1 MILRQEQ
8 QPTFPLEEIIKN
20 FNIDGEYIGYYL
32 SNDGH
37 INNTFVLEF
46 DDGLGKI
53 KSYLL
58 QLINTNVFKNPDEL
72 MENIVGVTEHL
83 RKIVV
88 DNGGDPERECLNVY
102 FTSDGKPYYR
112 DADGNCWR
120 CYNFIT
126 GAHSCQSIDDPE
138 TFANAARAFGKFQCL
153 LADYPSETLHETIPN
168 FHNTLSRFADFEKAV
183 SDNVAGRADSV
194 RDEIDFVLARRDD
207 AGVLVKLLEKG
218 KLPLRVTHNDTKL
231 NNVMFDN
238 ETDEGICVI
247 DLDTVMPGLSLYDF
261 GDSIRF
267 GANTAAEDEK
277 DLSKVS
283 LSLPLYREY
292 TAGYLSTAGQSLTP
306 TEVEYLPFSAKLMTF
321 ECGMRFLTDYLNGD
335 TYFRIAYDDH
345 NLDRCRTQFRL
356 VEDMERKMENMKAI
370 TQEIYSRIK
379 K

>member
-1 MILRQEQ
+1 MQEQ

-37 INNTFVLEF
+37 SNNTFVLEF

-183 SDNVAGRADSV
+183 SDNIAGRADSV

-335 TYFRIAYDDH
+335 TYFRIAYGDH

-356 VEDMERKMENMKAI
+356 VEDMERKMEDMKAI

>member
-1 MILRQEQ
+1 MQEQ

-72 MENIVGVTEHL
+72 MENIVGVTEYL

-102 FTSDGKPYYR
+102 FTFDGKPYYR

-183 SDNVAGRADSV
+183 SDNIAGRADSV
-194 RDEIDFVLARRDD
+194 RDEIDFVLARRND

-356 VEDMERKMENMKAI
+356 VEDMERKMEDMKAI

>member
-1 MILRQEQ
+1 MQEQ
-8 QPTFPLEEIIKN
+8 QPAFPLEEIIKN

-72 MENIVGVTEHL
+72 MENIVGVTEYL

-102 FTSDGKPYYR
+102 FTFDGKPYYR

-183 SDNVAGRADSV
+183 SDNIAGRADSV

-335 TYFRIAYDDH
+335 TYFRIAYNDH

-356 VEDMERKMENMKAI
+356 VEDMERKMEDMKAI

>member
-1 MILRQEQ
+1 MQEQ

-88 DNGGDPERECLNVY
+88 DNGGDPDRECLNVY

>member
-1 MILRQEQ
+1 MQEQ

-72 MENIVGVTEHL
+72 MENIVGVTEYL

-183 SDNVAGRADSV
+183 SDNIAGRADSV

-345 NLDRCRTQFRL
+345 NLDRCRTQLRL
-356 VEDMERKMENMKAI
+356 VEDMERKMEDMKAI

>member
-1 MILRQEQ
+1 MQEQ

-46 DDGLGKI
+46 DDGLGNI

-183 SDNVAGRADSV
+183 SDNIAGRADSV

-356 VEDMERKMENMKAI
+356 VEDMERKMEDMKAI

>member
-1 MILRQEQ
+1 MQEQ

-120 CYNFIT
+120 CYNFIP
-126 GAHSCQSIDDPE
+126 GAPSCQSIDDPE

-183 SDNVAGRADSV
+183 SDNIAGRADSV

-356 VEDMERKMENMKAI
+356 VEDMERKMEDMKAI

>member
-1 MILRQEQ
+1 MQEQ

-72 MENIVGVTEHL
+72 MENIVGVTEYL

-183 SDNVAGRADSV
+183 SDNIAGRADSV

-207 AGVLVKLLEKG
+207 AGVLAKLLEKG

-356 VEDMERKMENMKAI
+356 VEDMERKMEDMKAI

>member
-1 MILRQEQ
+1 MQEQ

-183 SDNVAGRADSV
+183 SDNISGRADSV

-345 NLDRCRTQFRL
+345 KLDRCRTQFRL
-356 VEDMERKMENMKAI
+356 VEDMERKMEDMKAI

>member
-1 MILRQEQ
+1 MQEQ

-72 MENIVGVTEHL
+72 MENIVGVTEYL

-102 FTSDGKPYYR
+102 FTFDGKPYYR

-183 SDNVAGRADSV
+183 SDNIAGRADSV

-335 TYFRIAYDDH
+335 TYFRIAYNDH

-356 VEDMERKMENMKAI
+356 VEDMERKMEDMKAI

>member
-1 MILRQEQ
+1 MQEQ
-8 QPTFPLEEIIKN
+8 QPAFPLEEIIKN

-72 MENIVGVTEHL
+72 MENIVGVTEYL

-102 FTSDGKPYYR
+102 FTFDGKPYYR

>member
-1 MILRQEQ
+1 MQEQ
-8 QPTFPLEEIIKN
+8 QPAFPLEEIIKN

-72 MENIVGVTEHL
+72 MENIVGVTEYL

-102 FTSDGKPYYR
+102 FTFDGKPYYR

-183 SDNVAGRADSV
+183 SDNIAGRADSV

-356 VEDMERKMENMKAI
+356 VEDMERKMEDMKAI

>member
-1 MILRQEQ
+1 MQEQ

-72 MENIVGVTEHL
+72 MENIVGVTEYL

-183 SDNVAGRADSV
+183 SDNIAGRADSV

-356 VEDMERKMENMKAI
+356 VEDMERKMEDMKAI
-370 TQEIYSRIK
+370 TQEIYSRTKNK

>member
-1 MILRQEQ
+1 MQEQ

-72 MENIVGVTEHL
+72 MENIVGVTEYL

-183 SDNVAGRADSV
+183 SDNIAGRANSV

-356 VEDMERKMENMKAI
+356 VEDMERKMEDMKAI

>member
-1 MILRQEQ
+1 MQEQ

-58 QLINTNVFKNPDEL
+58 QLINTNVYKNPDEL
-72 MENIVGVTEHL
+72 MENIVGVTEYL

-183 SDNVAGRADSV
+183 SDNIAGRADSV

-356 VEDMERKMENMKAI
+356 VEDMERKMEDMKAI